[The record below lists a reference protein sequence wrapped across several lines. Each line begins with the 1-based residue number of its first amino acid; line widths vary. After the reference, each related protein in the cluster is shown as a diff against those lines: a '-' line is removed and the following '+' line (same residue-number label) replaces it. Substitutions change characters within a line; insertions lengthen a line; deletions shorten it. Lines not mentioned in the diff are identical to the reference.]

1 MLLRCIRSRTHEATP
16 MQRFSVLLA
25 AVLALGT
32 TATTN
37 AQLRLHGSNTIGE
50 ELAPALVRGWLEQ
63 RGYDDIRIEQQAP
76 LERRLIASDGAGE
89 SIWVQIHAHG
99 SSTSFRDLEAGAAD
113 MGMASRRIR
122 DAEVEQLAFLGRLD
136 TPRHE
141 FVIGIDGLAV
151 IVHPDN
157 PISALDVG
165 RIRDLFAGRID
176 NWRELGGPDRAVTL
190 YARGE
195 KSGTWDSF
203 ESMVLQGTPLDDAA
217 RRFESSSRLSDLVA
231 DDPGAIGFIGLPYVR
246 DAKALRVAAGDTPV
260 SPDRF
265 SSATEDY
272 PLSRRLYMYVPDREL
287 GGLGGALAEFAI
299 SPAGQRI
306 VDEIGFV
313 GQDIDVR
320 RVELPESAPRDYRRF
335 VDGALRASMNFRFDA
350 GRPELDSKSR
360 RDLDRLVRFLRDP
373 ATRDYEVL
381 LMGFADPSE
390 TMKYFSLALS
400 NDRVDYVATLLL
412 QRDIAVHRVRGF
424 GDALLLAEGTGPI
437 SRVKN
442 RRVEVWLKPADG
454 ATGAAGAP

>member
-1 MLLRCIRSRTHEATP
+1 ML
-16 MQRFSVLLA
+16 RFLVSLA
-25 AVLALGT
+25 AVFAVG
-32 TATTN
+32 TATPTH

-50 ELAPALVRGWLEQ
+50 ELAPALVRGWFEQ
-63 RGYDDIRIEQQAP
+63 LGYTGIKVEQQAP
-76 LERRLIASDGAGE
+76 LERRLIATDASGE
-89 SIWVQIHAHG
+89 RVWVQIHAHG

-122 DAEVEQLAFLGRLD
+122 DGEAQRLSFLGELD
-136 TPRHE
+136 TPEHE

-151 IVHPDN
+151 IVHPAN
-157 PISALDVG
+157 PVSALSVAQ
-165 RIRDLFAGRID
+165 IRDVFAGRIG
-176 NWRELGGPDRAVTL
+176 NWRELGGPDRPITL
-190 YARGE
+190 YARDE

-203 ESMVLQGTPLDDAA
+203 ESMVLQDTPLDVRAQ
-217 RRFESSSRLSDLVA
+217 RFESSSRLSDLVA
-231 DDPGAIGFIGLPYVR
+231 ADPGAIGFIGLPYVR
-246 DAKALRVAAGDTPV
+246 DAKALSVAAGDTPV
-260 SPDRF
+260 RPDRF

-272 PLSRRLYMYVPDREL
+272 PLSRRLYMYVPEREL
-287 GGLGGALAEFAI
+287 GGFGGQLAEFAV

-313 GQDIDVR
+313 GQEIAVR
-320 RVELPESAPRDYRRF
+320 RVEIPGSAPLTYRQF

-360 RDLDRLVRFLRDP
+360 RDLERLVDFLQDP
-373 ATRDYEVL
+373 ATRDFAVL

-390 TMKYFSLALS
+390 TMRYFSLALS

-412 QRDIAVHRVRGF
+412 QHGVPVHRVRGF

-442 RRVEVWLKPADG
+442 RRVEVWLKPTERAR
-454 ATGAAGAP
+454 TISTAP